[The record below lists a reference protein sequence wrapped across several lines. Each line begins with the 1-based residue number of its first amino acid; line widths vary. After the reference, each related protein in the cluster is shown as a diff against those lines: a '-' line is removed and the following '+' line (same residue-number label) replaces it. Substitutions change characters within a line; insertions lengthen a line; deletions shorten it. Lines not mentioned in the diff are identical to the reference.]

1 MNKALYSSKY
11 QNWCTPQ
18 DLFDQLNEE
27 FNFVLDAAAT
37 DRSAKCKKYFT
48 PKDNGL
54 EQSWNCGGAVFCNP
68 PYGREI
74 GNWIKKAY
82 KESLNGVTVVMLIP
96 SRTDTKYFHNYIYGK
111 SEIRFIQGRLR
122 FIDEDGN
129 KFDNA
134 PFPSMIVVFRGK
146 EERNDQNTNR

>member
-1 MNKALYSSKY
+1 M
-11 QNWCTPQ
+11 
-18 DLFDQLNEE
+18 
-27 FNFVLDAAAT
+27 LDAAAT
-37 DRSAKCKKYFT
+37 DKSAKCKKYFT

-82 KESLNGVTVVMLIP
+82 EEYLNGVTVVMLIP

-111 SEIRFIQGRLR
+111 SEIRFIQGRLA
-122 FIDEDGN
+122 FTDEDGN
-129 KFDNA
+129 QYNAA

-146 EERNDQNTNR
+146 KENEQHDT

>member
-1 MNKALYSSKY
+1 
-11 QNWCTPQ
+11 
-18 DLFDQLNEE
+18 
-27 FNFVLDAAAT
+27 
-37 DRSAKCKKYFT
+37 
-48 PKDNGL
+48 
-54 EQSWNCGGAVFCNP
+54 
-68 PYGREI
+68 
-74 GNWIKKAY
+74 
-82 KESLNGVTVVMLIP
+82 MLIP

-146 EERNDQNTNR
+146 EERNDKNTNR